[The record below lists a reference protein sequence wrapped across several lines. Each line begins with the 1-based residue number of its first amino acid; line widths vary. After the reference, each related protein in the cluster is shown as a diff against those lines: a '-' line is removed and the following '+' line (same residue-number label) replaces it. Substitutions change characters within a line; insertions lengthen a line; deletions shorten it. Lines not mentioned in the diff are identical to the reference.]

1 MDEKSL
7 RVLKFMCI
15 FSLACGV
22 GQLLLGLTEAH
33 SHEPY
38 KFKHSTSFLVQIG
51 QLHQSLITQT
61 HHCKLC
67 IKQPI
72 GLAWNIHS
80 LLLELSY
87 HTY

>member
-1 MDEKSL
+1 
-7 RVLKFMCI
+7 MCI

-38 KFKHSTSFLVQIG
+38 KFKHSTAFLVHIG
-51 QLHQSLITQT
+51 QLRQSLFTET
-61 HHCKLC
+61 HHCLLC

-72 GLAWNIHS
+72 GLAWNMQT
-80 LLLELSY
+80 LLLVVSY